1 MKQAVFIIVKNENN
15 QILCVTRPAEKAK
28 YEGDFGL
35 PGGMVEKGETL
46 LDAIWRESFEEGLD
60 ITHINPSF
68 IQAIYYEDKGLKVY
82 WFIGK
87 GKFTDGDFLEKGR
100 ITQVYK
106 TIEETAASTRGN
118 ASAMKLIS

>member
-1 MKQAVFIIVKNENN
+1 MRKAVFIIIKEEDK
-15 QILCVTRPAEKAK
+15 ILCVTRPKEKAK
-28 YEGDFGL
+28 FEGDFGL
-35 PGGMVEKGETL
+35 PGGIVEEGETL
-46 LDAIWRESFEEGLD
+46 LDAMWRESFEEGLD

-68 IQAIYYEDKGLKVY
+68 IQSIYYEDKDLKVY

-87 GKFTDGDFLEKGR
+87 GRFTEGDFLEKGR

-106 TIEETAASTRGN
+106 TIEETALSTRGN